1 MITYKG
7 IMATNIRAMLR
18 DLSIKA
24 PVNDNWLRLVKFTR
38 PDP

>member
-24 PVNDNWLRLVKFTR
+24 PVNDNRLRLFEFTR